1 MAGEIYLSNLSG
13 QFDYQTILQKYQE
26 LKFQQVSLVRQK
38 ESAVQ
43 QKKSA
48 FEAFATS
55 LEDFKKS
62 FVTLTDTTLLDKKNV
77 RVSDETIVSATIT
90 NASAVNPTDLHFAI
104 NQLATNDVW
113 LSQTGVA
120 NKSDSAASTDGTL
133 TISVNGSDYAIDYTS
148 TDTLQDIANGI
159 NQVSNDLQAS
169 IFYDGSN
176 YRLIVSSAKTGT
188 DNTLS
193 FSDTGDLL
201 DNLQLGDSYSDSHV
215 QNAQNAQIS
224 IYGETVESQTN
235 TFTNLLTGIDIVV
248 HRVSSDPVEIKVEN
262 DNEAVKNSLG
272 DFVSKYNSLV
282 DTITDVTGKGKPL
295 SGDFTLQSI
304 RSTIFDNLTP
314 LFEAE
319 LLSVD
324 YKSGHLSLNSDNL
337 DSLLQNDRTT
347 LKNTFTSLKDGL
359 SPYMDYL
366 FDTDGL
372 IKGKEKNY
380 DTQIEKYE
388 EYIQDQSIRINKEI
402 ENLKKQF
409 IHLDMQMAQFN
420 DIKQRLNVILPKKST
435 T

>member
-13 QFDYQTILQKYQE
+13 QFDYQAILQKYQE
-26 LKFQQVSLVRQK
+26 LKFQQVSLIRQK

-48 FEAFATS
+48 FETFATS

-62 FVTLTDTTLLDKKNV
+62 FDALTDTTLLDKKNV
-77 RVSDETIVSATIT
+77 TVSDETVATATIN
-90 NASAVNPTDLHFAI
+90 NASVVNPADLHFTV
-104 NQLATNDVW
+104 NQLASNDVW
-113 LSQTGVA
+113 LSQAGVA
-120 NKSDSAASTDGTL
+120 NKSDSVASTDGTL
-133 TISVNGSDYAIDYTS
+133 TISVGGTDYAIDYTS
-148 TDTLQDIANGI
+148 TDTLQDIANKI
-159 NQVSNDLQAS
+159 NQASNNVQAS

-201 DNLQLGDSYSDSHV
+201 DTLQLGDSYSDSHV

-235 TFTNLLTGIDIVV
+235 TFTNLLSGIDITVKQ
-248 HRVSSDPVEIKVEN
+248 VSSDPVEIKVEN
-262 DNEAVKNSLG
+262 DNEAVKNSLS
-272 DFVSKYNSLV
+272 DFISKYNSLV
-282 DTITDVTGKGKPL
+282 DTIADLTGKGKPL

-314 LFEAE
+314 LFDAE

-324 YKSGHLSLNSDNL
+324 YKTGHLSLNSDNL
-337 DSLLQNDRTT
+337 DNLLQNDRNT
-347 LKNTFTSLKDGL
+347 LKSTFTSLKDGL
-359 SPYMDYL
+359 STYMDYL

-372 IKGKEKNY
+372 IRGKEKNY

-388 EYIQDQSIRINKEI
+388 EYIQDQTKRINKEI

-420 DIKQRLNVILPKKST
+420 DIKTRLSAILPKKNT
-435 T
+435 